1 MAQVS
6 LDELNKVDK
15 TAFVKSLADIFEH
28 APWVAEAVHARRP
41 FSTLASLYDMMTRA
55 VQGVGSEQQMALIK
69 GHPDLAG
76 KAARAGSITT
86 DSKAEQASAGLDRL
100 SNEEFATFHRHND
113 AYRSKF
119 AMPFIVCVRRHT
131 KDSILRQFEMR
142 LKNDA
147 ATEHKNALAEILR
160 IVALRLDLRV
170 AAPDQLK
177 VNGRLSTHVLDTH
190 GGRPAAGVAIE
201 LFEVANSGAS
211 TLIARAV
218 TDPDGRPEKPL
229 IADRPIP
236 IGCYEL
242 QFAIGEYF
250 SRLGLPQAD
259 PPFLGIV
266 PIRFSV
272 AEPEGHYHV
281 PLLATLWSYATY
293 RGS

>member
-1 MAQVS
+1 MVQIS

-15 TAFVKSLADIFEH
+15 SAFAKSLADIFEH
-28 APWVAEAVHARRP
+28 APWVADAVHVRQP
-41 FSTLASLYDMMTRA
+41 FSTLASLYDALTRV
-55 VQGVGSEQQMALIK
+55 VQGAGSEQQILLIK

-76 KAARAGSITT
+76 KAMRSGSMTM

-100 SNEEFATFHRHND
+100 SDEEFEIFHRYND

-147 ATEHKNALAEILR
+147 AAERKNALAEVLR
-160 IVALRLDLRV
+160 IAALRLDQRV
-170 AAPDQLK
+170 AAPDHLK
-177 VNGRLSTHVLDTH
+177 VNGRLSSHVLDTH
-190 GGRPAAGVAIE
+190 GGRPAVGVAIE

-218 TDPDGRPEKPL
+218 TDSDGRPEKPL

-242 QFAIGEYF
+242 RFAIGEYF

-259 PPFLGIV
+259 PPFLSIV

-281 PLLATLWSYATY
+281 PLLATPWSYASY